1 MTDLAQLADLT
12 FHLAVLSLTAI
23 GGGVVMLAPEI
34 ERFVVATHH
43 WITHDQFVA
52 SYAIAQAAPGP
63 NLLFISL
70 IGWLIAGWAG
80 AVLATAAVLVPPAL
94 LTMALVSSGWLST
107 QGRWAR
113 AIREAFLPLA
123 TGFLIATAW
132 TFANPTNSN
141 AAHVALTAGAAVIA
155 YRSRLNPVYLI
166 ALGAIIGVA
175 GVL

>member
-1 MTDLAQLADLT
+1 MSELAQLADLS
-12 FHLAVLSLTAI
+12 FHLALLSLTAI

-34 ERFVVATHH
+34 ERFVVASHG
-43 WITHDQFVA
+43 WISHDQFVA

-70 IGWLIAGWAG
+70 IGWLIAGFSG
-80 AVLATAAVLVPPAL
+80 AFLATVAVLVPPAL
-94 LTMALVSSGWLST
+94 LTLALVSSGWLNT
-107 QGRWAR
+107 QGPWAR
-113 AIREAFLPLA
+113 AIKQAFLPLA

-132 TFANPTNSN
+132 TFANPTNAN
-141 AAHVALTAGAAVIA
+141 PARLALTIGAAVIA

-166 ALGAIIGVA
+166 ALGAVLGLT